1 MDHAEN
7 GTVQGLSEG
16 GEEPEEGIFPACP
29 GDMYILTPSF
39 PPSPATETTARVVE
53 FYPCCHVILSCS
65 YFPLCPE
72 GPPLPLIRADV

>member
-7 GTVQGLSEG
+7 GTVQGPSED

-29 GDMYILTPSF
+29 GDIYILTPSF

-53 FYPCCHVILSCS
+53 FYPCHLIMALTSHFVPKDHLSH
-65 YFPLCPE
+65 
-72 GPPLPLIRADV
+72 